1 MAYDTTKP
9 PVRMSQGI
17 DSVTFWAYQS
27 ADAAATVKAAGYIS
41 NAEDIGM
48 KVGDGI
54 VILDTATP
62 LATLAIVSVV
72 ASTGATLV

>member
-17 DSVTFWAYQS
+17 DAFTVWAYQS

-41 NAEDIGM
+41 NAVDIGM
-48 KVGDGI
+48 KVGDLVLI
-54 VILDTATP
+54 ADTNTP
-62 LATLAIVSVV
+62 LATLSIVSAV
-72 ASTGATLV
+72 ASTGATLT

>member
-17 DSVTFWAYQS
+17 DSFTVWAYQS

-41 NAEDIGM
+41 NAKDIGM
-48 KVGDGI
+48 KVGDLVLI
-54 VILDTATP
+54 ADTGTP
-62 LATLAIVSVV
+62 LGSIAIVSAVATSGATLA
-72 ASTGATLV
+72 